1 MGEQQGQR
9 GQRVRECGGVM
20 SAFSPSLT
28 EQSRQALMR
37 KSVKRSGRGAERS
50 VTRVYVFPRHLLRR
64 CTKRAVPPAYAK
76 VWENSDTYRVH
87 CCVLSGPEGKGDGGV
102 ILVCQLC
109 GQYAQH
115 NTVGLAAPCPV
126 SAGKDIGV
134 SVQQR
139 LRRCARGQHLGFG
152 RSV

>member
-1 MGEQQGQR
+1 MG
-9 GQRVRECGGVM
+9 
-20 SAFSPSLT
+20 
-28 EQSRQALMR
+28 
-37 KSVKRSGRGAERS
+37 
-50 VTRVYVFPRHLLRR
+50 RR

-139 LRRCARGQHLGFG
+139 LRRCARDQHLGFG
-152 RSV
+152 RSVFVLESWPLADLAVLQGNPCLPIMQ